1 MDYII
6 NIHKIWSKII
16 AFVTFNG
23 FFVRKTV
30 ILRKAHQVSVFLLVA
45 PSALAEFKSIK
56 RKTKKENEYDD

>member
-1 MDYII
+1 MKCNDNHYG
-6 NIHKIWSKII
+6 KII

-45 PSALAEFKSIK
+45 PSASAELKIL
-56 RKTKKENEYDD
+56 KKKNEKEE